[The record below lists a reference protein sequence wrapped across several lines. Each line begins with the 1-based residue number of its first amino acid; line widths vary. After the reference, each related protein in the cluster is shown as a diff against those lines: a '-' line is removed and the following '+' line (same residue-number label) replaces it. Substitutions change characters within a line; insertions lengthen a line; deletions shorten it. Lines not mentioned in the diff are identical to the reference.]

1 MYKNLRKIATASI
14 ATSLLIGPVY
24 FTVESGKANAETV
37 KAVDEEMKQREKI
50 GNALLEEIDNSKQD
64 FKEPSVAEKL
74 KGQVRDYK
82 NGVAERGKATVTA
95 KAGAKAIRATVN
107 KIGEKA

>member
-37 KAVDEEMKQREKI
+37 KAVDEEMKQREK
-50 GNALLEEIDNSKQD
+50 NWKC
-64 FKEPSVAEKL
+64 F
-74 KGQVRDYK
+74 
-82 NGVAERGKATVTA
+82 
-95 KAGAKAIRATVN
+95 IRRN
-107 KIGEKA
+107 R